1 MSMFSDYETA
11 INDFGGLGSEH
22 TESLLEDSLASW
34 YANATQRANRV
45 SAVHLGE
52 RTC

>member
-22 TESLLEDSLASW
+22 MESLLEDSLACG
-34 YANATQRANRV
+34 TPTPRK
-45 SAVHLGE
+45 G
-52 RTC
+52 RTGFPPSI